1 MFRNSRTLEILLER
15 FQCSPLGPKLTFCVF
30 SHNFGALKHPFGFA
44 PHTLRLKLVFKV
56 DSCHFVAGKNLYGG
70 AFNARVYASET
81 ISCLVAANMLNP
93 EL

>member
-1 MFRNSRTLEILLER
+1 MFWIVSR
-15 FQCSPLGPKLTFCVF
+15 
-30 SHNFGALKHPFGFA
+30 
-44 PHTLRLKLVFKV
+44 
-56 DSCHFVAGKNLYGG
+56 HFVAGKNLYGG